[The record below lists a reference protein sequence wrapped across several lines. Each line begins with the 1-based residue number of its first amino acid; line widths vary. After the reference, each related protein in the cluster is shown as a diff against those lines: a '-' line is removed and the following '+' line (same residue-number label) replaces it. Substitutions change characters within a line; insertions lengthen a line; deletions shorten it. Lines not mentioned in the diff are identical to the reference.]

1 MKLKK
6 CVLSFTLVLALLF
19 SSIVPGFALEMDENA
34 VVTPAS
40 VLEIINNYSTNPD
53 TVYTVVAQKQ
63 LQGFGNETYTYY
75 KLSPDGYAI
84 LLDSTNS
91 LMEACYDADLYPACG
106 EYTNSAL
113 YYGGPDVLCTL
124 TNGQFT
130 DVVSN
135 HIYTADEISGI
146 QEKQLE
152 VETAAVENAEL
163 SSSSGS
169 VASPT
174 VVTPPIEFEEDR
186 FASVEYSY
194 FRNMYNYGYNT
205 SATCVVIAA
214 SILLGYYDNYVSESY
229 VATSYEQGNGT
240 SEAFHQY
247 LCGYVYGVSTPGGI
261 ALGNAAVGLNHYLA
275 DRQLAKKFVTY
286 SGSGIYADMIDLIE
300 YGVPFVGCISM
311 SNGADTNHAVV
322 VYAVS
327 YNTGEAASNA
337 VFTCHMGWD
346 HEAPADP
353 TEVPTSAR
361 LISATWFYN
370 YAIIEDSTDT
380 HAYTSWSYYNGTYH
394 RRQCTSCGY
403 YRYVE
408 HIVTQWEDLNDA
420 YHSGSCRT
428 CNHTFTQTHE
438 SCWDDDLDVCTA
450 CGHSGSYTSTIT
462 NSTSPVIY
470 MVCLY

>member
-1 MKLKK
+1 
-6 CVLSFTLVLALLF
+6 
-19 SSIVPGFALEMDENA
+19 
-34 VVTPAS
+34 
-40 VLEIINNYSTNPD
+40 
-53 TVYTVVAQKQ
+53 
-63 LQGFGNETYTYY
+63 
-75 KLSPDGYAI
+75 
-84 LLDSTNS
+84 
-91 LMEACYDADLYPACG
+91 MEACYDADLYPACG

-205 SATCVVIAA
+205 RGTCVVIAA

-286 SGSGIYADMIDLIE
+286 SGSGRRH
-300 YGVPFVGCISM
+300 GCHRPVP
-311 SNGADTNHAVV
+311 A
-322 VYAVS
+322 
-327 YNTGEAASNA
+327 
-337 VFTCHMGWD
+337 
-346 HEAPADP
+346 
-353 TEVPTSAR
+353 
-361 LISATWFYN
+361 
-370 YAIIEDSTDT
+370 
-380 HAYTSWSYYNGTYH
+380 
-394 RRQCTSCGY
+394 
-403 YRYVE
+403 
-408 HIVTQWEDLNDA
+408 
-420 YHSGSCRT
+420 
-428 CNHTFTQTHE
+428 
-438 SCWDDDLDVCTA
+438 
-450 CGHSGSYTSTIT
+450 GHCAGG
-462 NSTSPVIY
+462 
-470 MVCLY
+470 